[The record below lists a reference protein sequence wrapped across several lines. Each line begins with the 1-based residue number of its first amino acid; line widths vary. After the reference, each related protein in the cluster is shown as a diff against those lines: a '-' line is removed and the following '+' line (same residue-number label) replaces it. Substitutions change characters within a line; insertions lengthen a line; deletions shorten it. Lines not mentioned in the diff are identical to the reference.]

1 MSRVR
6 TEDPQT
12 FDFTG
17 VDAFHDLVVGNRR
30 LFGHEIRIDSDNVSE
45 PFSLVFIPEIS
56 AAEEACRVG
65 EQTGS
70 HRVALTCDGIAPG
83 SRLSDVACHQS
94 KIHNTVRCP
103 DSLISLIDAHR
114 PPEGYL
120 LPVVDQ
126 IDKLQNLFLRQ
137 TRMSDAPLEREG
149 FDKFRKFFEVIRMFL
164 DELVIDP
171 VILDENIRNCI
182 NEIQIASRRNS
193 VPVIR
198 VLCRLASPRINDY
211 DLMSGYL
218 VLLDSAPDDRMCDD
232 RIGTDKDNGI

>member
-70 HRVALTCDGIAPG
+70 HRVALACDGIAAG
-83 SRLSDVACHQS
+83 SRLSDVAGHQS
-94 KIHNTVRCP
+94 KIHNAVRCP
-103 DSLISLIDAHR
+103 NSLISLIDAHR

-126 IDKLQNLFLRQ
+126 IDKLHNLFFRQ
-137 TRMSDAPLEREG
+137 TCMSDAPLECEG
-149 FDKFRKFFEVIRMFL
+149 FDKFRKFFEMIRMFL

-171 VILDENIRNCI
+171 VILDENI
-182 NEIQIASRRNS
+182 
-193 VPVIR
+193 
-198 VLCRLASPRINDY
+198 
-211 DLMSGYL
+211 
-218 VLLDSAPDDRMCDD
+218 
-232 RIGTDKDNGI
+232 